1 MNNWFKRNGTH
12 LVIILIL
19 LAICFFYFTPAFQ
32 GKTLGQSDV
41 IGAQSTQTEINKY
54 KDKDTTIL
62 WTNQIF
68 GGMPAFQIWAPY
80 SDNIGT
86 WVVKFVTTAFPNP
99 LYNVLLLLFGTYWLF
114 IVMRA
119 NPWLAA
125 AGSVAF
131 TFTSYNII
139 LLLAGHTN
147 QVFAI
152 GFFAPILAS
161 IILTLRGKYLLGAS
175 LTALFLALEIR
186 ANHVQMTYY
195 LMITLFILIGIEA
208 YHAIRKKET
217 KAFSKSLAYLGGAI
231 VIALAVN
238 ASLLWSTYEYGKDT
252 IRGKSNLTQN
262 AKEPSNGLTKDYAYQ
277 YSETPQESLSF
288 LVPYAAGG
296 SSRSEGLDQNSEV
309 VKVFKDRNA
318 TDEQAM
324 GAAQQITGGIPGL
337 SLYWG
342 EKPSTEGPVYL
353 GAVVCFL
360 FIFGLFVVRSR
371 LKWWLLATVIL
382 TTLLSYGGNFPV
394 VSDLF
399 FDYFPLYNKF
409 RAVESI
415 LAVTGLCVPIL
426 AVLAIKETTENPDT
440 KALLK
445 KLKIAFYITG
455 GLALI
460 LIIAPGILLNF
471 RPHEQASGIATLAQ
485 AMKGDNGTAN
495 AVASAIVK
503 DRQNL
508 EFWDAIRSFVFI
520 ALAFGALWLFIKG
533 KIKAPVLYA
542 AFFVL
547 ILADLWQVDKR
558 YLKESNFAEKEDAA
572 QVVKPRE
579 VDQFIQRDTDP
590 DFRVVDLT
598 QAPKYDLTTPF
609 FHKTLWGYSAARLKR
624 IEEIFDNQFS
634 KSFNQDILDM
644 FNVKYIIN
652 QDPKTGNL
660 SMARNQTACG
670 HAWFVKDV
678 EFVKNADEEMKAIS
692 AFSPKEKVIVDQ
704 RFKSLIE
711 GKNTATTPT
720 DTIYLS
726 SYSPDHMVYKSSTGA
741 NALAVFS
748 EVYYDKGWKMY
759 VDGKEQPYFRADYI
773 LRAAVLPVGN
783 HTVEFKF
790 HPASYYTGE
799 GISLAGSILLVLA
812 LGGAAFTGLRKK
824 AGETTANEEPI
835 EAHKV
840 VVDTK
845 KPVSKKK

>member
-1 MNNWFKRNGTH
+1 
-12 LVIILIL
+12 
-19 LAICFFYFTPAFQ
+19 
-32 GKTLGQSDV
+32 
-41 IGAQSTQTEINKY
+41 
-54 KDKDTTIL
+54 
-62 WTNQIF
+62 
-68 GGMPAFQIWAPY
+68 
-80 SDNIGT
+80 
-86 WVVKFVTTAFPNP
+86 
-99 LYNVLLLLFGTYWLF
+99 
-114 IVMRA
+114 
-119 NPWLAA
+119 
-125 AGSVAF
+125 
-131 TFTSYNII
+131 
-139 LLLAGHTN
+139 
-147 QVFAI
+147 
-152 GFFAPILAS
+152 
-161 IILTLRGKYLLGAS
+161 
-175 LTALFLALEIR
+175 
-186 ANHVQMTYY
+186 
-195 LMITLFILIGIEA
+195 
-208 YHAIRKKET
+208 
-217 KAFSKSLAYLGGAI
+217 
-231 VIALAVN
+231 
-238 ASLLWSTYEYGKDT
+238 
-252 IRGKSNLTQN
+252 
-262 AKEPSNGLTKDYAYQ
+262 
-277 YSETPQESLSF
+277 
-288 LVPYAAGG
+288 
-296 SSRSEGLDQNSEV
+296 
-309 VKVFKDRNA
+309 
-318 TDEQAM
+318 
-324 GAAQQITGGIPGL
+324 
-337 SLYWG
+337 
-342 EKPSTEGPVYL
+342 
-353 GAVVCFL
+353 VCFL
-360 FIFGLFVVRSR
+360 FIFGLFIVKNR

-415 LAVTGLCVPIL
+415 LAVTGLCLPIL

-440 KALLK
+440 KTLLK

-455 GLALI
+455 GLTLI

-508 EFWDAIRSFVFI
+508 ELWDAVRSFIFI
-520 ALAFGALWLFIKG
+520 ALAFGVLWLFIKG
-533 KIKAPVLYA
+533 KIKSPVLYA

-547 ILADLWQVDKR
+547 ILVDLWQVDKR
-558 YLKESNFAEKEDAA
+558 YLKESNFTEKEEAA

-579 VDQFIQRDTDP
+579 VDQFIQRDPDP

-598 QAPKYDLTTPF
+598 QNPKYDLTTAF

-660 SMARNQTACG
+660 SMSRNQTACG
-670 HAWFVKDV
+670 HAWFVKDI

-704 RFKSLIE
+704 RFKSLIQ

-726 SYSPDHMVYKSSTGA
+726 RYSPDDMVYKSSTGA

-759 VDGKEQPYFRADYI
+759 IDGKEEPYFRADYI

-799 GISLAGSILLVLA
+799 GISLAGSILLILA

-824 AGETTANEEPI
+824 AGETTANEEPVD
-835 EAHKV
+835 AHKIV
-840 VVDTK
+840 VETK
-845 KPVSKKK
+845 KPVGKKK

>member
-86 WVVKFVTTAFPNP
+86 WIVKFVTTAFPNP

-125 AGSVAF
+125 AGSIAF

-161 IILTLRGKYLLGAS
+161 IILTLRGRYLLGAS

-186 ANHVQMTYY
+186 ANHIQMTYY
-195 LMITLFILIGIEA
+195 LMIALLILICIEA

-217 KAFSKSLAYLGGAI
+217 KNFVKALAYFGGAI
-231 VIALAVN
+231 VLALAVN

-277 YSETPQESLSF
+277 YSESPQESLSF
-288 LVPYAAGG
+288 LVPYATGGG
-296 SSRSEGLDQNSEV
+296 SRNEGLDENSEV
-309 VKVFKDRNA
+309 VKAFKDKGA

-342 EKPSTEGPVYL
+342 EKPSTEGPVYM

-360 FIFGLFVVRSR
+360 FIFGLFIVKNR

-415 LAVTGLCVPIL
+415 LAVTGLCLPIL

-440 KALLK
+440 KTLLK

-455 GLALI
+455 GLTLI

-508 EFWDAIRSFVFI
+508 ELWDAVRSFIFI
-520 ALAFGALWLFIKG
+520 ALAFGVLWLFIKG
-533 KIKAPVLYA
+533 KIKSPVLYA

-547 ILADLWQVDKR
+547 ILVDLWQVDKR
-558 YLKESNFAEKEDAA
+558 YLKESNFTEKEEAA

-579 VDQFIQRDTDP
+579 VDQFIQRDPDP

-598 QAPKYDLTTPF
+598 QNPKYDLTTAF

-660 SMARNQTACG
+660 SMSRNQTACG
-670 HAWFVKDV
+670 HAWFVKDI

-704 RFKSLIE
+704 RFKSLIQ

-726 SYSPDHMVYKSSTGA
+726 RYSPDDMVYKSSTGA

-759 VDGKEQPYFRADYI
+759 IDGKEEPYFRADYI

-799 GISLAGSILLVLA
+799 GISLAGSILLILA

-824 AGETTANEEPI
+824 AGETTANEEPVD
-835 EAHKV
+835 AHKIV
-840 VVDTK
+840 VETK
-845 KPVSKKK
+845 KPVGKKK